1 MKKERR
7 LLIAAAIAVVGG
19 LGGLALW
26 AFAAPEEENLLDVY
40 EQSKRY
46 QADLER
52 VGGKAAV
59 LGDDIQRWLAS
70 LFHGPNLGLTIC
82 ALSFLAAGAFLFFTR
97 PRK

>member
-7 LLIAAAIAVVGG
+7 LLVAAAIAVVGG

-26 AFAAPEEENLLDVY
+26 AFAAPVEENPLDVY
-40 EQSKRY
+40 EQSKLY
-46 QADLER
+46 QANLER
-52 VGGKAAV
+52 VGGKAAF

-70 LFHGPNLGLTIC
+70 LFHGPNLGLTIG
-82 ALSFLAAGAFLFFTR
+82 ALSLVAAGAFLFFTR